1 VKGAHAHAHDLASP
15 WRRERMPEMPDT
27 AGFELAPDW
36 IREALSRE
44 RSGSNGFGASRRTLT

>member
-1 VKGAHAHAHDLASP
+1 
-15 WRRERMPEMPDT
+15 MPEMPDT